1 MSLEIRRPGSAMA
14 ALGAAAQ
21 FLARREPF
29 AAFPAGLLLD
39 TLHGQIR
46 RGHYLFAVEGQR
58 VRAYLGWAL
67 LDAAVA
73 ERLAGSGRVPRAE
86 ECEGADVVWL
96 LTVGASDSAALRAGI
111 AAGRALYPGWR
122 LMGVR
127 HRPGGTARLLDHRIR
142 GHAGP
147 ASPVPVGPGTVTP

>member
-14 ALGAAAQ
+14 ALGAAAH

-29 AAFPAGLLLD
+29 ATFPAGVLLD

-73 ERLAGSGRVPRAE
+73 EGLAGSGRMPRPE

-96 LTVGASDSAALRAGI
+96 LTVGAADGAALRAGI

-122 LMGVR
+122 VMGVR
-127 HRPGGTARLLDHRIR
+127 HRSGGTPRLLDLRIR
-142 GHAGP
+142 GHARP
-147 ASPVPVGPGTVTP
+147 ARAVPAGPGTVAP